1 MTRDLNPMQ
10 EQLLEQVVC
19 GDLDEFDPA
28 VQQEAAASPE
38 FAAELAEL
46 LELTRQLDSMAAG
59 DSELPPAGPELEGL
73 VGQTLRPLIEDLP
86 QELPA
91 DAPGPGDAGE
101 GGQVIRRWPFTT
113 LITAAAALVLGVLGA
128 RFFGGDDPVTPIGP
142 GPTLGSG
149 PGIIEAVRDDS
160 GQLIG
165 VSWAYDPDAD
175 PGFED
180 FEVILSSS
188 DPLLQLNEFV
198 TDPTWNFSE
207 SLLLQIEPLSEVTI
221 EVKPDD
227 PGFAGSVK
235 PLVQSFSV
243 R

>member
-1 MTRDLNPMQ
+1 MTRDLTQ
-10 EQLLEQVVC
+10 IQQQLLEQVVC
-19 GDLDEFDPA
+19 GGLDEFDPT
-28 VQQEAAASPE
+28 VQREAAASPD

-46 LELTRQLDSMAAG
+46 LELTRRLDSMTAD
-59 DSELPPAGPELEGL
+59 DSELPPADPELVGL
-73 VGQTLRPLIEDLP
+73 VGQTLLPLIEDLP
-86 QELPA
+86 RELPA
-91 DAPGPGDAGE
+91 HTSSPGDAGK
-101 GGQVIRRWPFTT
+101 GGQVIRRWPFTA
-113 LITAAAALVLGVLGA
+113 LISAVAALVLGVLGA
-128 RFFGGDDPVTPIGP
+128 RFFGGDDPLTPIGP

-149 PGIIEAVRDDS
+149 PGTFEAVRDES

-165 VSWAYDPDAD
+165 VSWTYDAEAD
-175 PGFED
+175 PGFEY

-198 TDPTWNFSE
+198 TDPAWNFSE

-227 PGFAGSVK
+227 PGFAGSAK